1 MICIRIALL
10 AVLLTYSLL
19 GYAQSERS
27 NELYAEA
34 VVLYEQGQY
43 LQAIPLLKEAY
54 EHDLVELDS
63 LNERRHSCRQWIA
76 SAYYKVGQG
85 DSAKYYDQFTYSLP
99 PIDRRFTVVSDSL
112 ASAIRPAYDAK
123 RYDEALNLTMRMA
136 ALEQQNLGGET
147 WFSLNSKNTACF
159 FLYALG
165 RESEA
170 EQLMESNISALK
182 QIYGDK
188 CPLLAFF
195 LRDALSI
202 YDAMDNLPKWESSGD
217 QLIRL
222 LTDIDEQNSQFAE
235 GIYAGMCQ
243 GYMAVGNFAKL
254 DAIHALQQQRVVALY
269 GKNSVEYGNLLRTMA
284 SQNLKLKRAEL
295 ALTQATES
303 ERLLKMLEGR
313 MSESRVLALINKA
326 MAKAELKDLKS
337 ARKDLSECLKCA
349 RKIQNPEVISVVLS
363 SLMAFKSVDGKN
375 TDDSML
381 NEVQAMLEKME
392 REGNRNRIYSIGTIM
407 LAQTLAYN
415 ERIHDAAVLV
425 GKNLTL
431 FEQQNQYQFL
441 ILSSFLLLLDNQYVK
456 ARQAS
461 SRGLE
466 LLNIG
471 LLKAYNAVLVK
482 QCKGDVYLALKLVET
497 KSNGHVYV
505 SDTTSY
511 SLALIRQ
518 DLLQAK
524 LAILSHEDSLG
535 TPDFMDALTEYA
547 WTATNMTHDK
557 VMADSI
563 IDVYTKRLFEVKG
576 GESPEYLYAVDLKD
590 RCAFEA
596 EGDGRVKAIML
607 KLHEDDDDAEIYQQ
621 LVDDYNKAYEAW
633 KARDKTVKVNDKP
646 AMTLEQFKIYKPPYV
661 RDGDSKERLKTIAD
675 SCLLALSHCE
685 GLLPSFD
692 SKRDESISYSLSYYV
707 SSLITT
713 WSRCSCLLK
722 DQGQIVSMLR
732 KWHHLLADAKV
743 ESESYLLTY
752 TLSTAWRFGDKQDYA
767 GLEDELLEGA
777 DESHLEEHAAIIMEA
792 IKQEGFSLDKS
803 FFKRALAE
811 LDSTIQ
817 IMSRQSDD
825 RNLTYQK
832 YFMIRTMMVWNNY
845 WDFGLPGR
853 QDLLDDFRKIYDMLV
868 AYPDLRCCRE
878 SYDAMNMLCDIATDY
893 STRNNDLTIQ
903 ADKMRQTIRQACI
916 SFMKNYQVSSWPTIS
931 PIGDKLRCYVR
942 VGYSEN
948 KLEELERDIQFAYM
962 DAKQQRNSS
971 SQEQYESL
979 MASWQEIREKQKDM
993 FSDSQELMKKL
1004 EALSNEVC
1012 RYLENT
1018 NASDTIRGMAYDIAL
1033 FSKGYLLR
1041 SEQQLRKVLL
1051 QSGNRTI
1058 LRRYDEYLS
1067 ILNQLDN
1074 STLTDKEV
1082 SELSSKSRSLWYD
1095 LRSASKMFDDYTK
1108 SLEASWRDVQATLND
1123 DEVAIEFISS
1133 SESLKYYYALILR
1146 KGYDAPMVVNVG
1158 WERAFLEKGDKM
1170 YTSEGRYSNP
1180 WPYYYDRKD
1189 SLVVPPLEGVR
1200 RIYVSPTGV
1209 LHQISIESVHDLYTD
1224 SVMADKY
1231 QIYRLSSTRELIG
1244 RHYTALEKNLTL
1256 YGGINYRLNANE
1268 WDLLAATKSNNEKQM
1283 AMRGVPQLNRAA
1295 VQAALKPLPGTAKEV
1310 KGITDLLAGEDRSVQ
1325 CMMGSHATEDHFKLL
1340 SGTNVNVIHVA
1351 THGFYQTVQASE
1363 DSLAVSFERKDRSS
1377 EANALSRSGLFMAG
1391 ASAVLEEEPIPSNV
1405 DDGVLTALE
1414 ISHLDFT
1421 NVNLIALSACETGL
1435 GDITGDGV
1443 FGLQRGFKKAGAQ
1456 SILMS
1461 LWKVDD
1467 EATCLLMTEFYKH
1480 WIGEGKTKH
1489 EALQLAMQTV
1499 RSHKE
1504 KGWNDPKYWA
1514 AFILLD
1520 ALD

>member
-19 GYAQSERS
+19 GYTQSERS

-34 VVLYEQGQY
+34 VALYEQGQY

-85 DSAKYYDQFTYSLP
+85 DSAKYYDQFAYSLP
-99 PIDRRFTVVSDSL
+99 PIDRRLTVVSDSL
-112 ASAIRPAYDAK
+112 GSAIRPAFDAN
-123 RYDEALNLTMRMA
+123 RYEDALNLAMRMA

-147 WFSLNSKNTACF
+147 WFSLNSKNTACLL
-159 FLYALG
+159 LYALG

-202 YDAMDNLPKWESSGD
+202 YDAMGNLPKWESSGD

-392 REGNRNRIYSIGTIM
+392 REGNRNQIYSIGTIM

-563 IDVYTKRLFEVKG
+563 IDVYTKRLFDVKG
-576 GESPEYLYAVDLKD
+576 GDSPEYLYAVDLKD

-661 RDGDSKERLKTIAD
+661 RDGESKEYLQTIAD
-675 SCLLALSHCE
+675 SCLWALNHCE
-685 GLLPSFD
+685 SLLPSYD
-692 SKRDESISYSLSYYV
+692 SERDEDISYYV
-707 SSLITT
+707 KSLITT
-713 WSRCSCLLK
+713 WSHCSYLLE
-722 DQGQIVSMLR
+722 DQNQIVSLLR
-732 KWHHLLADAKV
+732 KWHYLLLNAKV
-743 ESESYLLTY
+743 RSKSYLLTY
-752 TLSTAWRFGDKQDYA
+752 TLYTAWRFGDKQDYA
-767 GLEDELLEGA
+767 GLEDELLEAGG
-777 DESHLEEHAAIIMEA
+777 EPCLEEHAAIIMEA
-792 IKQEGFSLDKS
+792 IEQEGFSLDNS
-803 FFKRALAE
+803 FFKCALTE

-817 IMSRQSDD
+817 VMRRQSDD

-832 YFMIRTMMVWNNY
+832 YYIIRTMMLWGNY
-845 WDFGLPGR
+845 WYYGLR
-853 QDLLDDFRKIYDMLV
+853 SRNDLLDDFRKIYDMLV
-868 AYPDLRCCRE
+868 TYPDLRRCRE
-878 SYDAMNMLCDIATDY
+878 SFNAMNMFCSITTNY
-893 STRNNDLTIQ
+893 STRNNELTIL

-916 SFMKNYQVSSWPTIS
+916 SFMKDYQISRWPTIS
-931 PIGDKLRCYVR
+931 PLGGKLNFYIRVR
-942 VGYSEN
+942 YDEDN
-948 KLEELERDIQFAYM
+948 LEKLERDIQYAYQE
-962 DAKQQRNSS
+962 AKRERNSS

-979 MASWQEIREKQKDM
+979 MASWQEIREKQKDT

-1004 EALSNEVC
+1004 GTLSDEVC
-1012 RYLENT
+1012 RYLENS
-1018 NASDTIRGMAYDIAL
+1018 NVSDTIRGMAYDIAL

-1058 LRRYDEYLS
+1058 LQQYDEYLN
-1067 ILNQLDN
+1067 ILNQLGN

-1082 SELSSKSRSLWYD
+1082 SELTSKSWSLWYD
-1095 LRSASKMFDDYTK
+1095 LRSDSKMFDDYTK
-1108 SLEASWRDVQATLND
+1108 SLETSWRDVQAILND
-1123 DEVAIEFISS
+1123 DEVAIEFICSN
-1133 SESLKYYYALILR
+1133 ESLKTYYALILR
-1146 KGYDAPMVVNVG
+1146 KGYDAPMVVRVG
-1158 WERAFLEKGDKM
+1158 WESLFLEKGDKM

-1200 RIYVSPTGV
+1200 KIYVSPTGV

-1244 RHYTALEKNLTL
+1244 QRHTALKKNLTL

-1268 WDLLAATKSNNEKQM
+1268 WDLLAATKSNDEKQM
-1283 AMRGVPQLNRAA
+1283 AMRSVPQLNRAA
-1295 VQAALKPLPGTAKEV
+1295 VQTALKPLPGTAKEV
-1310 KGITDLLAGEDRSVQ
+1310 RNITDLLAGEDRSVQ

-1340 SGTNVNVIHVA
+1340 SGTNVNIIHVA
-1351 THGFYQTVQASE
+1351 THGFYQTEQASE

>member
-1 MICIRIALL
+1 MKRLSFL
-10 AVLLTYSLL
+10 FVLWAFQMVLF
-19 GYAQSERS
+19 AQSERS
-27 NELYAEA
+27 NQLYAEA
-34 VVLYEQGQY
+34 VTLYEQGQY
-43 LQAIPLLKEAY
+43 LQAVPLLKEAY
-54 EHDLVELDS
+54 NLDLAELDS
-63 LNERRHSCRQWIA
+63 LNERRQSCRQWIA
-76 SAYYKVGQG
+76 SAYHKAGQG
-85 DSAKYYDQFTYSLP
+85 DSAKHYDQFSYSLP
-99 PIDRRFTVVSDSL
+99 PVDRRLTVVSDSL
-112 ASAIRPAYDAK
+112 ASAIRPAYDAS
-123 RYDEALNLTMRMA
+123 RYDEALDLAMRTA
-136 ALEQQNLGGET
+136 ALEQQELGGET
-147 WFSLNSKNTACF
+147 WFSLNSKNNACF
-159 FLYALG
+159 FLLALG
-165 RESEA
+165 RGAEA
-170 EQLMESNISALK
+170 EQLMESNIGAMK
-182 QIYGDK
+182 QIYGEN
-188 CPLLAFF
+188 CPLLALF
-195 LRDALSI
+195 LRDALYI
-202 YDAMDNLPKWESSGD
+202 YAATGNLPQWEACSD

-222 LTDIDEQNSQFAE
+222 LTGNDEQDSQFAE
-235 GIYAGMCQ
+235 GIYADMCQ
-243 GYMAVGNFAKL
+243 VYMSVGNFAKL
-254 DAIHALQQQRVVALY
+254 DAIHALQQQQVMSLY
-269 GKNSVEYGNLLRTMA
+269 GKQSVEYGNLLRAMA
-284 SQNLKLKRAEL
+284 GQNQKMKRAEL
-295 ALTQATES
+295 ALAQATES

-313 MSESRVLALINKA
+313 MSESRILALVTKA
-326 MAKAELKDLKS
+326 MAEVELKDFKS
-337 ARKDLSECLKCA
+337 VRKDLSECLKCA
-349 RKIQNPEVISVVLS
+349 KKILNPEAITVILS
-363 SLMAFKSVDGKN
+363 SLMVFSSADGKSI
-375 TDDSML
+375 DDSML
-381 NEVQAMLEKME
+381 NEVQALLEEME
-392 REGNRNRIYSIGTIM
+392 REGNRNHVYSVGTM
-407 LAQTLAYN
+407 FLAQALGIN
-415 ERIHDAAVLV
+415 GRIHDAAMLV
-425 GKNLTL
+425 GKNLSL
-431 FEQQNQYQFL
+431 YEQQNQYSFL
-441 ILSSFLLLLDNQYVK
+441 IQSSLVLLLDNQFVK

-466 LLNIG
+466 LLNTG
-471 LLKAYNAVLVK
+471 LLNAYNAVLVK
-482 QCKGDVYLALKLVET
+482 ECKGNVYTALQIVET
-497 KSNGHVYV
+497 KSEGDVYV

-524 LAILSHEDSLG
+524 LAILNREDSLG

-563 IDVYTKRLFEVKG
+563 VDVYTKRLFDVMG
-576 GESPEYLYAVDLKD
+576 GDSPEYLYASDLKN
-590 RCAFEA
+590 RCAFES
-596 EGDGRVKAIML
+596 EGDGRIKAIML
-607 KLHEDDDDAEIYQQ
+607 KLHEDEEGTEAYQQ
-621 LVDDYNKAYEAW
+621 LLDDYNKAYAAW
-633 KARDKTVKVNDKP
+633 KEKDKTGEEKP
-646 AMTLEQFKIYKPPYV
+646 SLTLEQFEIYKPPYM
-661 RDGDSKERLKTIAD
+661 RDGESKEHLHTIAD

-743 ESESYLLTY
+743 RSESSLLTY
-752 TLSTAWRFGDKQDYA
+752 TLSTAWRFGDKQDYT
-767 GLEDELLEGA
+767 GLEDELLEAGG
-777 DESHLEEHAAIIMEA
+777 EPCPEEHAAIIMEA
-792 IKQEGFSLDKS
+792 IEQEGFSLDKS

-817 IMSRQSDD
+817 VMSRQTDD

-878 SYDAMNMLCDIATDY
+878 GYDAMNMLCDIATDY

-916 SFMKNYQVSSWPTIS
+916 SFMKNHQVSSWPTIS

-1004 EALSNEVC
+1004 GALSNEVC

-1095 LRSASKMFDDYTK
+1095 LRSASKLFDDYTK

-1123 DEVAIEFISS
+1123 DEVAIEYICS
-1133 SESLKYYYALILR
+1133 SEILKNYYALILR

-1158 WERAFLEKGDKM
+1158 WESNFLEKGDKM

-1180 WPYYYDRKD
+1180 WPYYYGRKD

-1200 RIYVSPTGV
+1200 KIYVSPTGV

-1231 QIYRLSSTRELIG
+1231 QIFRLSSTRELIG
-1244 RHYTALEKNLTL
+1244 RHHTASQKNLAF
-1256 YGGINYRLNANE
+1256 YGGVNYRLKASE
-1268 WDLLAATKSNNEKQM
+1268 WDLLAATKGHDERQM
-1283 AMRGVPQLNRAA
+1283 AMRTVPQLNRAA
-1295 VQAALKPLPGTAKEV
+1295 IQTALKPLPGTAKEV
-1310 KGITDLLAGEDRSVQ
+1310 KDITDLLAGEDRRVQ
-1325 CMMGSHATEDHFKLL
+1325 CLMGSQATEDHFKML
-1340 SGTNVNVIHVA
+1340 SGTDVDIVHVA
-1351 THGFYQTVQASE
+1351 THGFYQKEQAS
-1363 DSLAVSFERKDRSS
+1363 DDPLAVSFQRESRSS

-1391 ASAVLEEEPIPSNV
+1391 ASAVFEEEPIPSNV

-1489 EALQLAMQTV
+1489 DALRLAMQAV

-1504 KGWNDPKYWA
+1504 KGWDAPKYWA

-1520 ALD
+1520 GLD